1 MRSCVG
7 CSLADGCW
15 RRWGNDEFGD
25 GVCPHGIP
33 VEVRKELFEL

>member
-1 MRSCVG
+1 MRLCVG
-7 CSLADGCW
+7 SSLAGGW
-15 RRWGNDEFGD
+15 RRRWGMLNLSM